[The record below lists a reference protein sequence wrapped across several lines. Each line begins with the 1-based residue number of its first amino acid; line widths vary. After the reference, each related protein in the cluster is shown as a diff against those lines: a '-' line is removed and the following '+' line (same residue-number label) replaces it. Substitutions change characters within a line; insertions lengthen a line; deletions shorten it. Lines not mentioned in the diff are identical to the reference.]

1 MVPHL
6 SLSVIVTTIEPWP
19 DLSHILD
26 VLHPQVTAFGGE
38 IIVAASDLAAPDE
51 RVVVNTPR
59 VRWLRQRDATIP
71 WLRAWA
77 VEIAHGEIIATTEDD
92 CIVADDWCAEIF
104 RGFARYPLARAITGL
119 TRDAEP
125 DRFDVSPGL
134 RPASRWSSVPARPS
148 AGNTTLLNANIAYQ
162 RSVFPPVTV
171 PTGWI
176 ERDLNPRLLREGGVV
191 LHEGMIV
198 DRVSRRGL
206 PGRAVRLPT
215 GLTLLEKY
223 D

>member
-1 MVPHL
+1 MPAHL

-26 VLHPQVTAFGGE
+26 VLHPQVVAFGGE
-38 IIVAASDLAAPDE
+38 IIVAASDLAAPEE

-59 VRWLRQRDATIP
+59 VRWLRQRDATVP
-71 WLRAWA
+71 WLRAMA
-77 VEIAHGEIIATTEDD
+77 AEIARGEIIATTEDD
-92 CIVADDWCAEIF
+92 CTVADDWCAEVF

-125 DRFDVSPGL
+125 GPFDLLPVNRQAG
-134 RPASRWSSVPARPS
+134 RWSTVPARPS
-148 AGNTTLLNANIAYQ
+148 ADNPSFLNANIAYQ
-162 RSVFPPVTV
+162 RAVFPPASI

-191 LHEGMIV
+191 LHEAMIV
-198 DRVSRRGL
+198 DRRSRRGL
-206 PGRAVRLPT
+206 PGRAGRLPT
-215 GLTLLEKY
+215 GLALPEQY

>member
-1 MVPHL
+1 MLAHL

-38 IIVAASDLAAPDE
+38 IIVAASDLAAPEE
-51 RVVVNTPR
+51 RVIVETPR

-71 WLRAWA
+71 WLRAMA
-77 VEIAHGEIIATTEDD
+77 VELARGEIVATTEDD
-92 CIVADDWCAEIF
+92 CVVTDNWCAEIF
-104 RGFARYPLARAITGL
+104 RGFARYPLARAITGV
-119 TRDAEP
+119 TREADHQP
-125 DRFDVSPGL
+125 SDSVPGL
-134 RPASRWSSVPARPS
+134 RPASRWSSVQARPS
-148 AGNTTLLNANIAYQ
+148 AGNTTVLNANIAYQ
-162 RSVFPPVTV
+162 RSVFPPVTI

-176 ERDLNPRLLREGGVV
+176 ERDLNPRLLRDGGVI

-198 DRVSRRGL
+198 DRRSRRGL
-206 PGRAVRLPT
+206 PGRAGRLPT
-215 GLTLLEKY
+215 GLTLLEEY